1 MNFTS
6 GGANQFTTP
15 GTRTPR
21 PIDLIEFDSVR
32 WDDGTYDG
40 NPPFPH
46 VDALIESESGQH
58 LQLRRIIDALRRT
71 LAERSSGLELLVSAR
86 NRIDALTDAEPD
98 QLDAAKLAMRSAKA
112 VVRGDIARFE
122 RDQSTQPPTSAVV
135 EWLTSLLRRYDAWLT
150 RVSPP

>member
-15 GTRTPR
+15 GTWTPR

-46 VDALIESESGQH
+46 VDALIESESGRR

-71 LAERSSGLELLVSAR
+71 LAEPSSGLELLVSAR
-86 NRIDALTDAEPD
+86 KRMDALTETEPD
-98 QLDAAKLAMRSAKA
+98 QLAAEQLA
-112 VVRGDIARFE
+112 
-122 RDQSTQPPTSAVV
+122 
-135 EWLTSLLRRYDAWLT
+135 L
-150 RVSPP
+150 